1 MSNATLTLEFPRPI
15 SGSGLSV
22 GDTVVDLSGFEQ
34 QLWKAANRLRG
45 SMETSQYKHIVLG
58 LIFLKYISDVF
69 DDQYDDVSCVTGADP
84 EDPDEYRNRNA
95 FWAPPVARWRYIER
109 QVAGHVSIGPYLNEA
124 MHAIEREN
132 PAFENMLPKDYVRP
146 DLRPE
151 LLGQLV
157 KLIGSLR
164 MNSQKTGSIDFLGR
178 VYEYFL
184 REFASAEGR
193 KGGEF
198 YTPHCIVKLL
208 VEMLSPYEGIVY
220 DPCCGSGGMFVQSM
234 EFIRAHRQR
243 SRSNRDISIFG
254 QESNYTTWGLANMN
268 LAIRGVEGQIAYGDT
283 LRQPFHSDLRADF
296 ILANPP
302 FNVSS
307 WSGQQLRNDPRWRY
321 GVPPPGN
328 ANFAWVQHI
337 IHHMAPDGTAGIV
350 LANGSMSSTHI
361 AESSIRK
368 NIVEAG
374 LVHCMVALPGQ
385 LFYSTPI
392 PVCLWI
398 LSQRKNNGRNPG
410 TGEVLFI
417 DARDMSAAVD
427 RTHRELTDHEIEAIT
442 NTYHAWKGDAVGSE
456 YSDVSGFC
464 RSVNISEIRRSR
476 FDLNPGR
483 YVGSTTVQNATG
495 GLAKTLGRSVAEA
508 NIATERVL
516 DYAENFRVVADEAQ
530 TRLQEAAESI
540 LRSGRPGVVGDIASV
555 FRHLIDPQS
564 RIGTCFDLYSIPAFD
579 AARLP
584 EPTSGD
590 AILSAKQAVPSKA
603 ILVSR
608 LNPRKPRIWPVE
620 NASKNAICSTEFV
633 ILQPEEDACFEYL
646 NLYCHSK
653 AFHEY
658 LVAHATGSTGSRQR
672 VRVTDILAAP
682 VMIPTCEDMK
692 RLEFVLKPIRVW
704 LQTMPAQMK
713 ALSNLM
719 AHASDFTVSEIHA
732 NSAITQSNP

>member
-1 MSNATLTLEFPRPI
+1 
-15 SGSGLSV
+15 
-22 GDTVVDLSGFEQ
+22 
-34 QLWKAANRLRG
+34 
-45 SMETSQYKHIVLG
+45 MEASQYKHIVLG

-69 DDQYDDVSCVTGADP
+69 DDQYNHVSCITGANP
-84 EDPDEYRNRNA
+84 EDPDEYRSRNS
-95 FWAPPVARWRYIER
+95 FWVPTIARWRHIER
-109 QVAGHVSIGPYLNEA
+109 GVTKHASIGSCLNEA
-124 MHAIEREN
+124 VREIEREN
-132 PAFENMLPKDYVRP
+132 PVFENMLPRDYVRP
-146 DLRPE
+146 DLKPA

-157 KLIGSLR
+157 MLIGSLR
-164 MNSQKTGSIDFLGR
+164 MNSDKTGSMDFLGR

-208 VEMLSPYEGIVY
+208 VEMISPYEGIVY

-243 SRSNRDISIFG
+243 FQSNRGISIFG

-268 LAIRGVEGQIAYGDT
+268 LAIRGIEGQIAYGDT
-283 LRQPFHSDLRADF
+283 LHQPFHNDLQADF

-307 WSGQQLRNDPRWRY
+307 WNGQQLRSDPRWRY
-321 GVPPPGN
+321 GVPPAGN

-337 IHHMAPDGTAGIV
+337 IHNMAPRGTAGFV
-350 LANGSMSSTHI
+350 LANGSMSSTQI
-361 AESSIRK
+361 AEGAIRK
-368 NIVEAG
+368 NIVEAD
-374 LVHCMVALPGQ
+374 LVDCMVALPGQ

-398 LSQRKNNGRNPG
+398 LTRKKDNGWRKRA
-410 TGEVLFI
+410 GEVLFI
-417 DARDMSAAVD
+417 DARRMSVAVD
-427 RTHRELTDHEIEAIT
+427 RTHRELTDKEIETIT
-442 NTYHAWKGDAVGSE
+442 STYHAWQGDAAGSE
-456 YSDVSGFC
+456 YCDVSGFC
-464 RSVNISEIRRSR
+464 RSVNISEIRKSR

-495 GLAKTLGRSVAEA
+495 GLTQTLSRSVGEA
-508 NIATERVL
+508 NIVTERVL
-516 DYAENFRVVADEAQ
+516 DYAENFRVVAGEVQ

-540 LRSGRPGVVGDIASV
+540 LRSGRLGVVGDIASV
-555 FRHLIDPQS
+555 FRYLIAPQS
-564 RIGTCFDLYSIPAFD
+564 QIGICFDLYSIPAFD
-579 AARLP
+579 ATRLP

-590 AILSAKQAVPSKA
+590 AILSAKQTVPSKA

-633 ILQPEEDACFEYL
+633 ILRPIEDACFEYL
-646 NLYCHSK
+646 NLHCHSR

-682 VMIPTCEDMK
+682 VMIPTYEDMK
-692 RLEFVLKPIRVW
+692 RLECALKPIRVW

-719 AHASDFTVSEIHA
+719 AHAADFTVSEIHA
-732 NSAITQSNP
+732 SSAITQSNP